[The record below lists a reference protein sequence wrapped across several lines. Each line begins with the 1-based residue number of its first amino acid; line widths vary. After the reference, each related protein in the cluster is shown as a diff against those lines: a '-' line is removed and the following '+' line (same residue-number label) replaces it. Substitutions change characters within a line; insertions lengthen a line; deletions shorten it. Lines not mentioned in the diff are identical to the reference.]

1 MAFIIIHHRVKNVAA
16 WKPYFDG
23 DLKRQQEAGL
33 KVLKTGTKADDPN
46 DVYIVFES
54 KDPSKFKAMVSDP
67 GLKEVMD
74 KGGVISAPEF
84 FVINDI

>member
-1 MAFIIIHHRVKNVAA
+1 MAFIIGHHRVKNVAA

-23 DLKRQQEAGL
+23 DLKRREAAGL
-33 KVLKTGTKADDPN
+33 KDLKTGTKADDPN
-46 DVYIVFES
+46 EVYLVFET
-54 KDPSKFKAMVSDP
+54 KDPSKFKAMVNDP

-74 KGGVISAPEF
+74 KAGVISAPEF